1 MSTRLSCILRSKHL
15 SPRKKTRA
23 TGCWSSQRNFQSF
36 FFQVR
41 SSRVYRLPISL
52 EFFPEEVLIRSPSH
66 SWIEFRIKDPS
77 SSSSFFCFKFFKLS
91 SFWMIRCRGKR
102 LEFGNVRCSLSIW
115 RNFYRVKNEDLVS
128 LLFFF
133 EEKIIQIGERVF
145 LFYAVPEEVLIRSL
159 SHSWIEFRIKD
170 PSSFSSCFKFFKL
183 SSFWM
188 IRWRGKRFECW
199 KQLEFGN

>member
-77 SSSSFFCFKFFKLS
+77 SSSSFCFKFLKLF

-102 LEFGNVRCSLSIW
+102 LEFGNVRCSQISIW

-128 LLFFF
+128 
-133 EEKIIQIGERVF
+133 
-145 LFYAVPEEVLIRSL
+145 
-159 SHSWIEFRIKD
+159 
-170 PSSFSSCFKFFKL
+170 SFSRRKL
-183 SSFWM
+183 YKLVYFY
-188 IRWRGKRFECW
+188 FT
-199 KQLEFGN
+199 Q